1 MSNRTQRH
9 IIQAETYSD
18 EDDEMMQEQ
27 VPMAAGIPEH
37 TSLESFGKPQT
48 ITFDI
53 DVVGSPEQLASG
65 YASNTWSLNEELHK
79 HLKQNTATTDRLNA
93 GDEHLQGDLR
103 QCVPLAF
110 EVVEHG
116 NSFPFAM
123 AFNVPG
129 LMPKTISAHGAWA
142 HRTAAKTPVIPLN
155 GAVKFEPTN
164 VIDRALLAKSQQN
177 TLSDIDNDVTLQK
190 DFGIIKVNSPAYFK
204 MTDALE
210 AGEWA
215 DISSRMSDE
224 EYMSIVDPAKHVRV
238 VQVPLAIAQTL
249 KENLS
254 SSVEEFR
261 KRCVNLVDFQIV
273 ADRADGIREFNT
285 TDRFVGEQV
294 GVDLDAENELST
306 IASNTV
312 QQYHAKCT
320 LSFCL
325 SRE

>member
-1 MSNRTQRH
+1 
-9 IIQAETYSD
+9 
-18 EDDEMMQEQ
+18 MQEQ
-27 VPMAAGIPEH
+27 APMEAGINEH
-37 TSLESFGKPQT
+37 TSLDSFGKPQT

-53 DVVGSPEQLASG
+53 DVVGSPEQLAAG
-65 YASNTWSLNEELHK
+65 TVLNTWSLKEELLK
-79 HLKQNTATTDRLNA
+79 HLKQNVATTDRLNA

-142 HRTAAKTPVIPLN
+142 HRTAAKTQVIPLN

-210 AGEWA
+210 AGEWS
-215 DISSRMSDE
+215 DVSSRMSDE
-224 EYMSIVDPAKHVRV
+224 EYMSIVEPAKHARV
-238 VQVPLAIAQTL
+238 VQVPLVIAQTL
-249 KENLS
+249 RENLA
-254 SSVEEFR
+254 SSVDEFQ
-261 KRCVNLVDFQIV
+261 KRCINLVDFQIV
-273 ADRADGIREFNT
+273 TDRADGIADFNST
-285 TDRFVGEQV
+285 ERFVGEQV
-294 GVDLDAENELST
+294 GADLDSESELPT
-306 IASNTV
+306 AATNTT

-320 LSFCL
+320 LAFCL